1 MEKPSPK
8 RLTKDEWLQVR
19 AEWDS
24 GLLSI
29 SEIARQFGLA
39 SHKAI
44 TIKASREGWPPRPII
59 SDEVRALVPGNVP
72 DVPNSANPGTNSRIA
87 LQSFE
92 RVIQLLRMH
101 RSSIGVVHQA
111 VIANLNRVAKIVDRQ
126 LAAGRPLTLKQEVMV
141 AQILAA
147 SANSLA
153 KLVPLERRAF
163 GLGNED
169 ISEFDGFTNEQF
181 DSVENTIRKALE

>member
-1 MEKPSPK
+1 M
-8 RLTKDEWLQVR
+8 
-19 AEWDS
+19 
-24 GLLSI
+24 
-29 SEIARQFGLA
+29 
-39 SHKAI
+39 
-44 TIKASREGWPPRPII
+44 
-59 SDEVRALVPGNVP
+59 
-72 DVPNSANPGTNSRIA
+72 
-87 LQSFE
+87 
-92 RVIQLLRMH
+92 
-101 RSSIGVVHQA
+101 
-111 VIANLNRVAKIVDRQ
+111 DRQ